1 MDIFFTGHRYICSLT
16 KKISR
21 ITDGDY
27 FRDRHREQTEE
38 NLLRPIYIALR
49 DSNTQSLTGL
59 HSFPGADITG
69 RVACQGNL
77 SFWKAFKD
85 CDIGINSFFLIL
97 ASRQFLKTPV

>member
-27 FRDRHREQTEE
+27 FRDRQRK
-38 NLLRPIYIALR
+38 NLLRPIYLALR
-49 DSNTQSLTGL
+49 DLNTQSLPRL

-69 RVACQGNL
+69 RVACQENL

-85 CDIGINSFFLIL
+85 SFVLFLL
-97 ASRQFLKTPV
+97 LYVPSQQLWSLRDGQFT